1 MSSCFCGVM
10 HLEVSGSYFAIFV
23 GILCKTSLIM
33 TRRHCEVMQL
43 GSYGADSRALC
54 DLNF

>member
-1 MSSCFCGVM
+1 MSSCFCGAI
-10 HLEVSGSYFAIFV
+10 HLEVPGSYFAFFV
-23 GILCKTSLIM
+23 GILFKSSLIM
-33 TRRHCEVMQL
+33 TRRHREVMQL